1 MEQQA
6 IRDKSFTPSG
16 AFVEFPIEDV
26 ETSIPARFEKIV
38 RMYPDRLAVK
48 MGDRALT
55 YDELNRYANR
65 VARAI
70 LGLRGVGSEPIGLF
84 FEHGTDIVAAILG
97 TLKAGKFY
105 VALDPSSPKA
115 KTNVILE
122 DSQLKLIICNNR
134 TWSDAEPFSDLAGMC
149 LSIDEIDSS
158 VADENLNFKI
168 DPATLSSIV
177 YTSGSTGT
185 PKGVIDTHRNILES
199 SRHLTQR
206 VNLTAA
212 DRLTL
217 LHNLTSAS
225 ARTNLYLS
233 LLNGASMFP
242 FDVRSEGIE
251 HFPEWLSRER
261 ITILYCPVA
270 LLRQLGESHTEEFM
284 VPTLRVLHVSG
295 APITRND
302 FELYKKRFHDDVS
315 LEISMGSTEA
325 RSIAAA
331 LVNKQFSF
339 PTEGNPV
346 GYAPPGKTILIL
358 DAAHKKLPRGEV
370 GEIAVKG
377 RNINPGYWRMPN
389 LTIERYLADP
399 DGGDEKI
406 YLTGDLGVMLA
417 DGFLV
422 HLGRKDLMV
431 KIRGYRVNLNE
442 VEEALLEHF
451 QVKEAGVAAWDSDPG
466 EKYLVGYVV
475 PRQKS
480 ALNVSELNEFLRKK
494 LSDYMIPAS
503 FVFLESL
510 PFVNGKL
517 DRTAL
522 PLPDHQRPNLR
533 TPYIQPDSE
542 LQQKLSQIWAEVL
555 SLDRVGVHDNFFDL
569 GGHSLA
575 ATRLI
580 SRVLDSFRVEV
591 SLKSLF
597 ESPTLAGFA
606 LRVEDA
612 LHQAHS
618 GRFLPL
624 IPVPRGSSLPA
635 SFAQRAL
642 WFHDQLE
649 PGSCAYNLVS
659 AYRLS
664 GGIDIKALEQSVNQI
679 IDRHEVLRT
688 VFEAVDGQ
696 PVQTILPAMTIEL
709 PVIDLSFAASDP
721 VRESEVR
728 RIAGALAGQPFDLA
742 RGPLLRTALLRLAND
757 EYILLLAIHHVVFD
771 GWSMG
776 IFLRELSQIY
786 NNFVTGKPSPMPQ
799 LRIQYGD
806 FAAWQRERLQGVNLE
821 NHLSYWKNQLE
832 RLPTLKLPSG
842 RFQPTLDS
850 HSGAREDFVLSKE
863 LSAELRRLS
872 DRAGTTLFM
881 VLLAAYKV
889 ALHRYTG
896 QTDIAI
902 GTPTAGRNHP
912 GVEGLIGFFLN
923 MLVLRADLSGNP
935 TFRELLERIRKV
947 CVDAL
952 AHQDL
957 PFEKLVEELRPRRD
971 LTHNPLI
978 QVTFALQNTPRFPLN
993 LTGVTA
999 RDLDI
1004 SAGIARSFDLHL
1016 FMVEEVAGLRGY
1028 VSYNRNFFEADTI
1041 ARLIRHLQNLLE
1053 GIVANRDQRI
1063 SDLPML
1069 TEPEKHQLLVEWND
1083 TKADYPKDKCIHELF
1098 EEEVNKSPD
1107 SVALVFENQ
1116 QLSYRELNHKANQLA
1131 HYLRKHGVGPDD
1143 PVGICMERSV
1153 EMAIG
1158 LLGILKAGGAYVP
1171 LDPSNPKERLGFM
1184 LEDTHACIVLTD
1196 MVALNSLPLTGARVS
1211 CLDRDWEEIAKE
1223 PQVNPNSRSTTDSL
1237 AYVIYTSGSTGLPK
1251 GVEVRH
1257 RGVVRLLFGVDYVQL
1272 DRAQTF
1278 LHLAPISFD
1287 AATFEVWGALLHGG
1301 KCVLYPGKV
1310 SSAKELGEVLKEHG
1324 VNTLW
1329 LTAALFNTAINEESQ
1344 ALSEVKQLLIG
1355 GEALSVPHVR
1365 KALALLPAT
1374 EIINGYGPTESTTFT
1389 CCYRIPRELD
1399 DGLSSIPIGRPIGNT
1414 QVYILDPYLNPVPI
1428 GVTGDLHIGG
1438 DGLARGYFNRPELTA
1453 EKFIGNPFS
1462 NDGAARLYKTGDR
1475 ARYLP
1480 DGNIEFIGRMDNQ
1493 VKIRG
1498 FRIELGEIEA
1508 VLNQH
1513 PKVRDAVVIVREDCP
1528 GDKRL
1533 VAYLVGDENQE
1544 LQADELK
1551 RFLKTR
1557 LPDYMVPSAWVKLA
1571 SLPHTP
1577 NGKINRAALPAPEA
1591 GQLEAIEGFTAPR
1604 TQVEKMLAKIWAE
1617 VLKREGVGIRDNFF
1631 DLGGH
1636 SLLATQVISRLRNA
1650 LNLEIPLRTLFES
1663 PTIEQMAAAIMENRG
1678 NQLGEEEL
1686 ERMLGEW
1693 ESLSDEEAQRLLAE
1707 DAMSKSGGARHE

>member
-16 AFVEFPIEDV
+16 AFVEFPIEDI

-84 FEHGTDIVAAILG
+84 FEHGADIVAAILG

-149 LSIDEIDSS
+149 LSIDEIDSR

-442 VEEALLEHF
+442 VEGALLEHF
-451 QVKEAGVAAWDSDPG
+451 QVKEAAVAAWDSDPG

-533 TPYIQPDSE
+533 TPYVQPDSE

-597 ESPTLAGFA
+597 ESPALAGFA
-606 LRVEDA
+606 QRVEDA

-709 PVIDLSFAASDP
+709 PVMDLSFAASDP

-742 RGPLLRTALLRLAND
+742 RGPLLRTALLRLAKD
-757 EYILLLAIHHVVFD
+757 EYVLLLAIHHIVFD
-771 GWSMG
+771 AWSMG
-776 IFLRELSQIY
+776 IFVRELSQIY
-786 NNFVTGKPSPMPQ
+786 NSLRTGNPSPMPQ

-806 FAAWQRERLQGVNLE
+806 FAVWQRGRLQGVNLE
-821 NHLSYWKNQLE
+821 THLSYWKNQLE

-842 RFQPTLDS
+842 RFQPALDS
-850 HSGAREDFVLSKE
+850 HSSARADFVLSKE
-863 LSAELRRLS
+863 LSAELQRLS

-881 VLLAAYKV
+881 VLLAAYTV

-923 MLVLRADLSGNP
+923 MLVLRTDLSGNP
-935 TFRELLERIRKV
+935 TFRELLERTRKV
-947 CVDAL
+947 CVDAF

-978 QVTFALQNTPRFPLN
+978 QVTFALQNTPRWPLN

-1004 SAGIARSFDLHL
+1004 SAGVARSFDLHL

-1028 VSYNRNFFEADTI
+1028 VSYNRNLFEADMI
-1041 ARLIRHLQNLLE
+1041 RRLISHLQNLLE

-1063 SDLPML
+1063 GDLPML
-1069 TEPEKHQLLVEWND
+1069 TEPEKHQQLVEWND
-1083 TKADYPKDKCIHELF
+1083 TKAVYPKNKCIHELF
-1098 EEEVNKSPD
+1098 ENQVEKTPEA
-1107 SVALVFENQ
+1107 VAVVVEDQ
-1116 QLSYRELNHKANQLA
+1116 QLTYRALNNRANQLA
-1131 HYLRKHGVGPDD
+1131 HYLRKLGVGPNAF
-1143 PVGICMERSV
+1143 VGICLQRSL
-1153 EMAIG
+1153 EMVVA
-1158 LLGILKAGGAYVP
+1158 LLGVLKAGGTYLP
-1171 LDPSNPKERLGFM
+1171 LDSSYPEARLGYM
-1184 LEDTHACIVLTD
+1184 LKDSGAAVL
-1196 MVALNSLPLTGARVS
+1196 LTSPELSQRLAQYGGQTI
-1211 CLDRDWEEIAKE
+1211 CLDREWQEIGSE
-1223 PQVNPNSRSTTDSL
+1223 STANLPDDADENDF
-1237 AYVIYTSGSTGLPK
+1237 AYVIYTSGSTGDPK
-1251 GVEVRH
+1251 GVMIPHSAICNHMMWMLEAFPLNKDDR
-1257 RGVVRLLFGVDYVQL
+1257 VVQRTPL
-1272 DRAQTF
+1272 
-1278 LHLAPISFD
+1278 SFD
-1287 AATFEVWGALLHGG
+1287 ASVWEVFAPLISGAQLILVGPEGSGDAGYLVNFLEKKRITILQVVPTLLQMLLEENMGQCSSLRRVFCGG
-1301 KCVLYPGKV
+1301 EPL
-1310 SSAKELGEVLKEHG
+1310 S
-1324 VNTLW
+1324 
-1329 LTAALFNTAINEESQ
+1329 AALYAGFRRQLAVPLIN
-1344 ALSEVKQLLIG
+1344 L
-1355 GEALSVPHVR
+1355 
-1365 KALALLPAT
+1365 
-1374 EIINGYGPTESTTFT
+1374 YGPTEAAIDATSYV
-1389 CCYRIPRELD
+1389 CCESDSP
-1399 DGLSSIPIGRPIGNT
+1399 GWMPIGRPIANA
-1414 QVYILDPYLNPVPI
+1414 QVYILDRQAQLVPI
-1428 GVTGDLHIGG
+1428 GVKGELHIGG
-1438 DGLARGYFNRPELTA
+1438 AGLARCYLNQPEPTA
-1453 EKFIGNPFS
+1453 ERFIANPFS
-1462 NDGAARLYKTGDR
+1462 AQPGAKLYKTGDL

-1480 DGNIEFIGRMDNQ
+1480 DGNIEFIGRIDNQ
-1493 VKIRG
+1493 VKLRG
-1498 FRIELGEIEA
+1498 YRIELGEIEA
-1508 VLNQH
+1508 VLDQH
-1513 PKVRDAVVIVREDCP
+1513 PKVREAVVVAREDSP

-1533 VAYLVGDENQE
+1533 VAYLVGDEKQE
-1544 LQADELK
+1544 VDELK
-1551 RFLKTR
+1551 RFLKRR
-1557 LPDYMVPSAWVKLA
+1557 LPDYMVPSAWVILA

-1577 NGKINRAALPAPEA
+1577 NGKINRAALPALEA
-1591 GQLEAIEGFTAPR
+1591 GQLEPTERFTGPR
-1604 TQVEKMLAKIWAE
+1604 TEAEKSLAKIWAE
-1617 VLKREGVGIRDNFF
+1617 VLNREKVGIHDNFF

-1636 SLLATQVISRLRNA
+1636 SLLATQVISRLRNVF
-1650 LNLEIPLRTLFES
+1650 NLEIPLRTLFEA
-1663 PTIEQMAAAIMENRG
+1663 PTIEQMAAVIMEHREK
-1678 NQLGEEEL
+1678 QSGEQEL
-1686 ERMLGEW
+1686 QHVLFAL
-1693 ESLSDEEAQRLLAE
+1693 ESLPDEEAQRRFAE
-1707 DAMSKSGGARHE
+1707 ETASTSNGEQHE